1 MNKLLSAEFARL
13 SKSFVFK
20 MGLCF
25 SAGLGAFI
33 ILMRWMDVKKHSQ
46 AYAEL
51 GAEYYGADGLI
62 FVGGIYIVFA
72 VAVFV
77 GIFIGT
83 EYGDGTIW
91 NKLAVGHMRKNI
103 YLSKLAV
110 CGFASLLMHVM
121 YIVVSL
127 AAGSLMLGGT
137 TMEIKEILAFTA
149 AGVTAMWAMTAILL
163 LISMS
168 VQSKAAGSVA
178 CLLVTMVML
187 FASLTIWQKLSAPE
201 YYDTYDY
208 EDENAGEA
216 ITGEDDTPIYVD
228 GDTGKAMTKERV
240 KNPRYLTG
248 TKRKVYEFLNNF
260 LPVSQLY
267 QIVMNDASHL
277 GLMAVY
283 DCLIILLTAGL
294 GVIIFKKKDL
304 K

>member
-13 SKSFVFK
+13 CKSFVFK
-20 MGLCF
+20 LGLFF
-25 SAGLGAFI
+25 SAGLGVFI
-33 ILMRWMDVKKHSQ
+33 IMMRWIDVKEHPQ

-51 GAEYYGADGLI
+51 GAEYSNADGLI
-62 FVGGIYIVFA
+62 FVGGVYIVFA
-72 VAVFV
+72 IAVFV

-83 EYGDGTIW
+83 EYGDGTIR

-110 CGFASLLMHVM
+110 CGFASLLIHVL
-121 YIVVSL
+121 YIGVSL
-127 AAGSLMLGGT
+127 AAGSLTLGGT
-137 TMEIKEILAFTA
+137 TMEVKEILAFTA

-168 VQSKAAGSVA
+168 IQSKAAGSVT

-187 FASLTIWQKLSAPE
+187 FAALTIWQKLSAPE
-201 YYDTYDY
+201 YYDAYDY

-216 ITGEDDTPIYVD
+216 ITGEDDTSVYVD
-228 GDTGKAMTKERV
+228 EDTGKAITREKE

-267 QIVMNDASHL
+267 QIVMNDTSHL

-283 DCLIILLTAGL
+283 DCLIILLAAGL
-294 GVIIFKKKDL
+294 GIIIFEKKDL